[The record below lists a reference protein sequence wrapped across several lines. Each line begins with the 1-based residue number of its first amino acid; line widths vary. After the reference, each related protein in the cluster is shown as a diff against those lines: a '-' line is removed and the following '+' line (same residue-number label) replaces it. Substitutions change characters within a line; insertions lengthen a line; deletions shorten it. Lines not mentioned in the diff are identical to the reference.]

1 MLSYKARFVKV
12 GGFYTILFIVALLI
26 MTVYR
31 YCGKANN
38 ERVVINSN
46 ESVIAVNRYGIIVKD
61 STEVYT
67 DIKSSPSDS
76 TFFKMSDIVF
86 IESKIDQFYK
96 VKNSN
101 AYIIDSC
108 VVLVDS
114 ILYQTKVGSFVFC
127 NTIHDIFRVKGKK
140 YIPIYIAVYSP
151 YLSRYDYMVKKHLA
165 MDIKFV
171 FGDEIHVDSSL
182 YLIPI
187 GNINL
192 FGLRSCC
199 NEYQFFVIKD
209 STSRRIGISIFWG
222 RGRNTG
228 RYICGKGARYFRE
241 AEEVNKSN
249 RQRNKIVGT
258 WQSGDIKWV
267 FEENG
272 VLSLISGDKV
282 FDYTWFLDT
291 NFKPYHLDLKLEG
304 EPIVIKAIIKF
315 VDDDM
320 CLIATDR
327 DLNRNIRPTDFS
339 GCCSYLYRIKS
350 GDKNDKY
357 SVKSYESENLILKNR
372 LLLSYRKFGVLDVQ
386 VNDFYVTL
394 EVDKTLAKGFLTDRI
409 RTLTIMESIIDTIKN
424 VTRKNF
430 GVVEVYYKGDKIL
443 KAETKILGNGI
454 KIKYYN

>member
-12 GGFYTILFIVALLI
+12 GDFYTILFIFALLI

-38 ERVVINSN
+38 DRVVINSN

-114 ILYQTKVGSFVFC
+114 ILYQTKVGSFVFQ
-127 NTIHDIFRVKGKK
+127 NTIHDIFRVKGKE
-140 YIPIYIAVYSP
+140 YIPIYIALYTP
-151 YLSRYDYMVKKHLA
+151 YLSKYDYMVKKHLA

-171 FGDEIHVDSSL
+171 FGDDIHVDSSL

-192 FGLRSCC
+192 IGLRSSY

-209 STSRRIGISIFWG
+209 STSHRIGISIFWG
-222 RGRNTG
+222 KNINTG
-228 RYICGKGARYFRE
+228 RYVYGKGSKYFNKSR
-241 AEEVNKSN
+241 EVNESN
-249 RQRNKIVGT
+249 KKRNRIVGT
-258 WQSGDIKWV
+258 WQSGEIKWI
-267 FEENG
+267 FKENG

-282 FDYTWFLDT
+282 FDYTWSLDT
-291 NFKPYHLDLKLEG
+291 NFKPYHLDLKIEG

-315 VDDDM
+315 IDDNI
-320 CLIATDR
+320 CVIETDR
-327 DLNRNIRPTDFS
+327 DLNRNIRPKDFS
-339 GCCSYLYRIKS
+339 DFSSYLYRIKS
-350 GDKNDKY
+350 SGEKSDY
-357 SVKSYESENLILKNR
+357 SLKSYESKDIVLKNK
-372 LLLSYRKFGVLDVQ
+372 LLSSYKKFGIIDVQ
-386 VNDFYVTL
+386 VNDFYVIL
-394 EVDKTLAKGFLTDRI
+394 EVNETLAKGFTIDKI
-409 RTLTIMESIIDTIKN
+409 RTLTIMESIINTIKD
-424 VTRKNF
+424 VTRRNF
-430 GVVEVYYKGDKIL
+430 GVVEVYYMRKKIL
-443 KAETKILGNGI
+443 KAESKILDDGI